1 MTLEERALS
10 LLLRSPRL
18 SVSLILELL
27 EMGDAELREIAER
40 NPDVAELLDARR
52 SGTLTMRRP
61 STRQC
66 PSCAE
71 WFVPYGGSRFCSDP
85 CRTIGRLHAA
95 S

>member
-27 EMGDAELREIAER
+27 EMGDAELRDIADR
-40 NPDVAELLDARR
+40 NAEVAELLDARR
-52 SGTLTMRRP
+52 AGTLTQPRP
-61 STRQC
+61 GARQC
-66 PSCAE
+66 PSCAD

-85 CRTIGRLHAA
+85 CRSIARLRTAN
-95 S
+95 